1 MINDKDENIK
11 SDNLDDAMKENEE
24 NVTDLDRQLLDNAG
38 ADFTDKENLQ
48 RSLLDDTD
56 EDGTPLNE
64 ESGTSAISGGDL
76 DVPGSELDDADERIG
91 EEDEEN
97 NSYSQAGTK

>member
-1 MINDKDENIK
+1 MINDNNENI
-11 SDNLDDAMKENEE
+11 SSENLDDAKQENEE

-38 ADFTDKENLQ
+38 ADFQDKENLQ

-64 ESGTSAISGGDL
+64 ESGTSAIGGGDL
-76 DVPGSELDDADERIG
+76 DVPGSDLDDADEKIG

-97 NSYSQAGTK
+97 NSYSEADTK